1 MTTTTTIQQMLS
13 NIVADLVPYYM
24 DAVLL
29 PNQQLISNQL
39 NVAGVSGDQVR
50 FPLTNSYTVAADVA
64 EGGEIDAAAQSNL
77 TPTAANVSFQKRGVG
92 VNVTEESLEDGGF
105 DMVQSAT
112 LTRLAGGLAEAT
124 DTAGFVSAKAGFTA
138 TALGESGSNADFI
151 TNIVMSP
158 EGMAYVSKR
167 EPSISTWY
175 NPNKDLHEF
184 RGTVRNGFTVL
195 RAGFG
200 QKITSHGTVGTANS
214 AIVNV
219 KQIAQATSVLRGN
232 NAPTGLDGSYAA
244 VICPAYEFAI
254 NEALAQVGSSTIG
267 SLSDLGNNAL
277 RNALVNML
285 AGATIYRSN
294 NLADAS

>member
-1 MTTTTTIQQMLS
+1 MTTTTTIQQMLA

-29 PNQQLISNQL
+29 PNQQLISNQMSFE
-39 NVAGVSGDQVR
+39 GVSGDSVR
-50 FPLTNSYTVAADVA
+50 IPVSNSYTVAADVN
-64 EGGEIDAAAQSNL
+64 EGADIGSNDSL

-92 VNVTEESLEDGGF
+92 TNVTEESLEDAGF
-105 DMVQSAT
+105 SLIQQNT
-112 LTRLAGGLAEAT
+112 LTRIAGGLAEAT
-124 DTAGFVSAKAGFTA
+124 DVAGFLAAKTGFDA
-138 TALGESGSNADFI
+138 AAIGEAGSNAAFT

-167 EPSISTWY
+167 EPSVSTWY

-184 RGTVRNGFTVL
+184 RGTVRNGFTTL
-195 RAGFG
+195 RSGFG
-200 QKITSHGTVGTANS
+200 QRIIARDAVGSANS
-214 AIVNV
+214 AVVNV
-219 KQIAQATSVLRGN
+219 KQIAQSTAILRAA
-232 NAPTGLDGSYAA
+232 NAPTGADGSYVA
-244 VICPAYEFAI
+244 IISPSYEFAI
-254 NEALAQVGSSTIG
+254 NEALAQVGGSTIG

-285 AGATIYRSN
+285 AGATMYRSN

>member
-1 MTTTTTIQQMLS
+1 MTNTTSIQQMLA

-29 PNQQLISNQL
+29 PNQQLISMQM
-39 NVAGVSGDQVR
+39 NVEGVSGDQVR
-50 FPLTNSYTVAADVA
+50 IPLTNQYTIAPNVA
-64 EGGEIDAAAQSNL
+64 EGGNIGSADDL
-77 TPTAANVSFQKRGVG
+77 TPTAANVAFQKRGVG
-92 VNVTEESLEDGGF
+92 TDVTEESLEDGGF
-105 DMVQSAT
+105 SLVQQAT

-124 DTAGFVSAKAGFTA
+124 DRAGFLAAKTGFDA
-138 TALGESGSNADFI
+138 AALGEAGSNTLFT

-175 NPNKDLHEF
+175 NPNTDVHQF
-184 RGTVRNGFTVL
+184 RGTVRNGFTTL
-195 RAGFG
+195 RSGFG
-200 QKITSHGTVGTANS
+200 QRIIARDAVGSANS
-214 AIVNV
+214 AVVNV
-219 KQIAQATSVLRGN
+219 KQIAQSTAILRAAS
-232 NAPTGLDGSYAA
+232 APTGADGSYVA
-244 VICPAYEFAI
+244 IISPSYEFAI
-254 NEALAQVGSSTIG
+254 NEQLTSVGGSTVG

>member
-29 PNQQLISNQL
+29 PNQQLIMNQM

-50 FPLTNSYTVAADVA
+50 FPITNAYTVAANVS

-77 TPTAANVSFQKRGVG
+77 TPTAANVTFQKRGVG

-105 DMVQSAT
+105 SMVQQAT

-124 DTAGFVSAKAGFTA
+124 DVAGFATAKAGFTA
-138 TALGESGSNADFI
+138 TALGESVTSTGTTS
-151 TNIVMSP
+151 IVMSP
-158 EGMAYVSKR
+158 EALAYVSKR

-184 RGTVRNGFTVL
+184 RGTVRNGFTTL
-195 RAGFG
+195 QAGFG
-200 QKITSHGTVGTANS
+200 QRINANATIGGANS
-214 AIVNV
+214 AVVNV
-219 KQIAQATSVLRGN
+219 GQIAQSVATLRAA
-232 NAPTGLDGSYAA
+232 NAPTGADGSYIA
-244 VICPAYEFAI
+244 VISPSYEFAI
-254 NEALAQVGSSTIG
+254 NEALASVGSSTIG

-277 RNALVNML
+277 RNALVSML
-285 AGATIYRSN
+285 AGATLYRSN
-294 NLADAS
+294 NLAVSSA